1 MKKLFFLTAAL
12 VAACTMN
19 AQTISIDGDNADWA
33 EVPMLSDPGTM
44 PVYKAIVPQE
54 GLTLPDDAALCVMV
68 QRTEEQKAIYP
79 GAPVS
84 YVDADRDATTTAA
97 GEAWYCPSFGPDYE
111 MGAWDGNDGASSE
124 DETIDEVVIVKSKF
138 DAGIPFDGSC
148 HMWMLFN
155 WSKYLPNSPEEN
167 NWNWAETS
175 YHPVIVKPYTFAD
188 LNGTLAAADVYSTHS
203 ALTPGESLDMMV
215 AGSAVDVQLW
225 ASWAVTLSEPAIYT
239 IKADITSTNAAS
251 VDLQLVNMATNAVV
265 ASFASEALEA
275 GQDVTAGVWNL
286 SAVPAG
292 KYMLRFS
299 NHVEFSA
306 MKLNSLTF
314 ATNDSHSV
322 VNTAAEAKVTKLI
335 RNGQVVIMRNDK
347 CFNALGAEMK

>member
-19 AQTISIDGDNADWA
+19 AQTILIDGDNADWA

-84 YVDADRDATTTAA
+84 YVDADRDAATTAA

-111 MGAWDGNDGASSE
+111 MGAWDGNDGAASA
-124 DETIDEVVIVKSKF
+124 DETIDEVVIVQSNF
-138 DAGIPFDGSC
+138 IGIPFDGSC

-175 YHPVIVKPYTFAD
+175 YHPVIVKPYTVSD
-188 LNGTLAAADVYSTHS
+188 LNGTLLAIDAYSTHS
-203 ALTPGESLDMMV
+203 ALTPGESLDMAV

-225 ASWAVTLSEPAIYT
+225 ASWAVALTEPAIYT

-251 VDLQLVNMATNAVV
+251 VDLKLVSMATNEVV
-265 ASFASEALEA
+265 ASFTSATLD
-275 GQDVTAGVWNL
+275 GGNDVAVGEWDL
-286 SAVPAG
+286 SAIAAG

-299 NHVEFSA
+299 NHIEFSA

-314 ATNDSHSV
+314 AATDSRRV
-322 VNTAAEAKVTKLI
+322 VNTPADGKVTKII
-335 RNGQVVIMRNDK
+335 RNGQIVIMRNDK
-347 CFNALGAEMK
+347 CFNTLGTEIK

>member
-19 AQTISIDGDNADWA
+19 AQTILIDGDNADWA

-54 GLTLPDDAALCVMV
+54 GVTLPDDAALCVMV

-84 YVDADRDATTTAA
+84 YVDADRDAATTAA

-111 MGAWDGNDGASSE
+111 MGAWDGNDGAASA
-124 DETIDEVVIVKSKF
+124 DETIDEVVIVQSNF
-138 DAGIPFDGSC
+138 IDIPFDGSC
-148 HMWMLFN
+148 NIWMLFN

-167 NWNWAETS
+167 NWNWAEDS
-175 YHPVIVKPYTFAD
+175 YHPIIVKPYTVAD
-188 LNGTLAAADVYSTHS
+188 LNGTHAAADVYSTHS
-203 ALTPGESLDMMV
+203 ALAPEESLNMAV

-225 ASWAVTLSEPAIYT
+225 ASWAVALTEPAIYT
-239 IKADITSTNAAS
+239 IKADITSANAAS
-251 VDLQLVNMATNAVV
+251 VDLKLVSMATNEVV
-265 ASFASEALEA
+265 ASFASEALE
-275 GQDVTAGVWNL
+275 GGNDVAVGEWDL
-286 SAVPAG
+286 SAIAAG

-299 NHVEFSA
+299 NHIEFSA

-314 ATNDSHSV
+314 AATDSRRV
-322 VNTAAEAKVTKLI
+322 VNTTADGKVTKII

-347 CFNALGAEMK
+347 CFNTLGTEIK